1 MLKKSSKHWKFCCGL
16 GRFCSKVLPI
26 SVPEIEKA
34 VFSFGPHISWYPRM
48 ELLFSAAAVND
59 LVPTPHMATRP
70 RSSEVLLSAPSTLL
84 IPTEL
89 FSLWTHQNFRKRSNY
104 DSLRAGV
111 RWGLQENCSKLCT
124 ECISHWKCSVCS
136 PAAPVT
142 PFPSPSQQET
152 PGPTRAGELSAPQM
166 QAEPNAALVHT
177 FCTNLTFQTWYFFP
191 Q

>member
-1 MLKKSSKHWKFCCGL
+1 MVLEDSAPRCCQYLFQKLKML
-16 GRFCSKVLPI
+16 
-26 SVPEIEKA
+26 
-34 VFSFGPHISWYPRM
+34 VFSLGPHISWYPRM

-70 RSSEVLLSAPSTLL
+70 RSSEMLLSATSTLL
-84 IPTEL
+84 IAPEL
-89 FSLWTHQNFRKRSNY
+89 SSLWTNQNFRKRNNY

-111 RWGLQENCSKLCT
+111 RCRLQENCSKQCT
-124 ECISHWKCSVCS
+124 ECISHWECSVCS

-142 PFPSPSQQET
+142 PFPSPSQQDT
-152 PGPTRAGELSAPQM
+152 PGPTWAGELSASWM

-177 FCTNLTFQTWYFFP
+177 FLTNLTFQTRYFFP